1 MRVST
6 LLDQKGAS
14 VATIRSDATVA
25 DVVAELCRLRIGAL
39 VVSDDGVHID
49 GIVSERDVV
58 RRLNDLQ
65 GRLVDEPVSVIM
77 SASVQTCAPD
87 DEVVSLMSVMTERR
101 VRHVPV
107 VRDGALCGIVSIGD
121 VVKSR
126 IGELEKDRDELVDY
140 INAR

>member
-1 MRVST
+1 MQISR
-6 LLDQKGAS
+6 LLAGKGDA
-14 VATIRSDATVA
+14 VATIDGGALVSDAIATL
-25 DVVAELCRLRIGAL
+25 DRLGIGAL
-39 VVSDDGVHID
+39 VVSTDARHID

-58 RRLNDLQ
+58 RRLADRRGDLLDE
-65 GRLVDEPVSVIM
+65 RVDSIM
-77 SASVQTCAPD
+77 SRNVPTCSPD
-87 DEVVSLMSVMTERR
+87 DAIESLMATMTNER

-126 IGELEKDRDELVDY
+126 IGELERDRSELLDY

>member
-6 LLDQKGAS
+6 LLDQKGAA

-77 SASVQTCAPD
+77 SAAVQTCAPD